1 MINLGIIG
9 TNWITHQFVQAALST
24 KQYEL
29 TAVYS
34 RHLEKAQ
41 EFGAKY
47 EGDIAYATDL
57 ETFLVWN
64 ILIRYTLLRLTAC
77 IFNKQN
83 KAF

>member
-47 EGDIAYATDL
+47 E
-57 ETFLVWN
+57 E
-64 ILIRYTLLRLTAC
+64 ILPMRQI
-77 IFNKQN
+77 
-83 KAF
+83 